1 MSFVAAAPEIMTSAA
16 KDLADIGSAL
26 TAANRAAV
34 TQTTGVLAA
43 AEDEVS
49 AAIAALFSAH
59 GQGFQA
65 LSAQAAAFHD
75 QFVQALTAGAG
86 SYVGAEAAN
95 ASLLQSSNV
104 IAGSMDGVVSRL
116 DNALGDIPPGQSM
129 HTPFIPAATMPNPFF
144 GFPPGQLMHSE
155 FIPGTTIPN
164 PFFGFPPGRIM
175 HTEFIPGT
183 TIPNPFFGFPPGQL
197 MHTPFIPAATM
208 PNPFFGFPPG
218 QLMHSKIIPGTTIP
232 NPFFGFAPGRIMHT
246 EFIPGT
252 MNPNPF
258 FGFPPGQLMHTPF
271 IPAANVAAFTANP
284 AASATAAQVAPLQ
297 SLNGLATR
305 LAATLGFSPVI
316 NPVPGDPD
324 FMSQTTNFGGLFSTT
339 SLADPDDN
347 NFVAASFVSPLFKAA
362 ATSGFEPTVRLG
374 APGQTI
380 LTFQSPVAPFLN
392 SSIALPVTDPIAP
405 LFTALL
411 PLGL

>member
-34 TQTTGVLAA
+34 TQTTGVLSA

-95 ASLLQSSNV
+95 ASLLQP
-104 IAGSMDGVVSRL
+104 SM
-116 DNALGDIPPGQSM
+116 
-129 HTPFIPAATMPNPFF
+129 FIPAATMPNPFF
-144 GFPPGQLMHSE
+144 GFPPGQLMHSK
-155 FIPGTTIPN
+155 FIPGTMIPN
-164 PFFGFPPGRIM
+164 PFFGFAPGRIM
-175 HTEFIPGT
+175 HTEFLPGT
-183 TIPNPFFGFPPGQL
+183 MMPNPFFGFPPGQL

-218 QLMHSKIIPGTTIP
+218 QLMHS
-232 NPFFGFAPGRIMHT
+232 

-252 MNPNPF
+252 MIPNPF

>member
-1 MSFVAAAPEIMTSAA
+1 
-16 KDLADIGSAL
+16 
-26 TAANRAAV
+26 
-34 TQTTGVLAA
+34 
-43 AEDEVS
+43 
-49 AAIAALFSAH
+49 
-59 GQGFQA
+59 
-65 LSAQAAAFHD
+65 
-75 QFVQALTAGAG
+75 
-86 SYVGAEAAN
+86 
-95 ASLLQSSNV
+95 LQP
-104 IAGSMDGVVSRL
+104 SM
-116 DNALGDIPPGQSM
+116 
-129 HTPFIPAATMPNPFF
+129 
-144 GFPPGQLMHSE
+144 
-155 FIPGTTIPN
+155 
-164 PFFGFPPGRIM
+164 
-175 HTEFIPGT
+175 
-183 TIPNPFFGFPPGQL
+183 
-197 MHTPFIPAATM
+197 FIPAATM

-218 QLMHSKIIPGTTIP
+218 QLMHSKFIPGTTIP

>member
-34 TQTTGVLAA
+34 TQTTGVLSA

-95 ASLLQSSNV
+95 ASLLQP
-104 IAGSMDGVVSRL
+104 SM
-116 DNALGDIPPGQSM
+116 
-129 HTPFIPAATMPNPFF
+129 
-144 GFPPGQLMHSE
+144 
-155 FIPGTTIPN
+155 
-164 PFFGFPPGRIM
+164 
-175 HTEFIPGT
+175 
-183 TIPNPFFGFPPGQL
+183 
-197 MHTPFIPAATM
+197 FIPAATM

-232 NPFFGFAPGRIMHT
+232 NPFFGFAPGRVMHT

-252 MNPNPF
+252 MIPNPF

>member
-34 TQTTGVLAA
+34 TQTTGVLSA

-95 ASLLQSSNV
+95 ASLLQPSNV

-175 HTEFIPGT
+175 HT
-183 TIPNPFFGFPPGQL
+183 
-197 MHTPFIPAATM
+197 PFIP
-208 PNPFFGFPPG
+208 
-218 QLMHSKIIPGTTIP
+218 S
-232 NPFFGFAPGRIMHT
+232 
-246 EFIPGT
+246 
-252 MNPNPF
+252 
-258 FGFPPGQLMHTPF
+258 
-271 IPAANVAAFTANP
+271 ANVAAFTANP

>member
-1 MSFVAAAPEIMTSAA
+1 MSFVVAAPEIMTSAA
-16 KDLADIGSAL
+16 KDLANIGSAL
-26 TAANRAAV
+26 TAANGAAA

-65 LSAQAAAFHD
+65 LSAHAAGFHD

-95 ASLLQSSNV
+95 ASLLQPSNV
-104 IAGSMDGVVSRL
+104 IAGSMGGVVSRL
-116 DNALGDIPPGQSM
+116 GNALGDIPPGQLM
-129 HTPFIPAATMPNPFF
+129 HTPLIPAA
-144 GFPPGQLMHSE
+144 
-155 FIPGTTIPN
+155 
-164 PFFGFPPGRIM
+164 
-175 HTEFIPGT
+175 

-197 MHTPFIPAATM
+197 MHTPF
-208 PNPFFGFPPG
+208 
-218 QLMHSKIIPGTTIP
+218 IPGTTIP

-252 MNPNPF
+252 MIPNPF
-258 FGFPPGQLMHTPF
+258 FGFPPGQLMHTPL

-284 AASATAAQVAPLQ
+284 AALAATAQVTPLQ

-305 LAATLGFSPVI
+305 LAAALGFNPVT

-347 NFVAASFVSPLFKAA
+347 FFVATRFVSPLFTAA
-362 ATSGFEPTVRLG
+362 ATSGFEPTVGLG

-380 LTFQSPVAPFLN
+380 LRFQSPVAPFLN
-392 SSIALPVTDPIAP
+392 SSIALPFTDPIAP

>member
-59 GQGFQA
+59 GQGFQV
-65 LSAQAAAFHD
+65 LGAQAAAFHE

-95 ASLLQSSNV
+95 ASLLQPSNV

-116 DNALGDIPPGQSM
+116 DNALGDI
-129 HTPFIPAATMPNPFF
+129 
-144 GFPPGQLMHSE
+144 
-155 FIPGTTIPN
+155 
-164 PFFGFPPGRIM
+164 
-175 HTEFIPGT
+175 
-183 TIPNPFFGFPPGQL
+183 PPGQL

>member
-34 TQTTGVLAA
+34 TQTTGVLSA

-95 ASLLQSSNV
+95 ASLLQP
-104 IAGSMDGVVSRL
+104 SM
-116 DNALGDIPPGQSM
+116 
-129 HTPFIPAATMPNPFF
+129 FIPAATMPNPFF
-144 GFPPGQLMHSE
+144 GFPPGQLMHSK

-164 PFFGFPPGRIM
+164 PFFGFAPGRIM

-183 TIPNPFFGFPPGQL
+183 MNPNPFFGFPPGQL

-218 QLMHSKIIPGTTIP
+218 QLMHSKFIPGTMIP

-252 MNPNPF
+252 MIPNPF